1 MDMQIYLHCFDI
13 ARTQLHFPGFPSL
26 RSSGLVCVA
35 RGIRKD
41 VEGGGE
47 AGAIFSFYS
56 WKLGAEQ
63 GAVFH
68 LTVLLEG
75 RAPWRRWGSSW
86 VTVPTWL
93 RALLAPS

>member
-1 MDMQIYLHCFDI
+1 MDMQIYLHCTEI

-26 RSSGLVCVA
+26 HSSGLVCVA

-41 VEGGGE
+41 VEGVGE

-63 GAVFH
+63 EVVFH
-68 LTVLLEG
+68 LTVLLECTV
-75 RAPWRRWGSSW
+75 PWRGWGSSW

-93 RALLAPS
+93 MALLAPS

>member
-1 MDMQIYLHCFDI
+1 MDMQMYLHCFDI

-26 RSSGLVCVA
+26 HSSGLVCVA